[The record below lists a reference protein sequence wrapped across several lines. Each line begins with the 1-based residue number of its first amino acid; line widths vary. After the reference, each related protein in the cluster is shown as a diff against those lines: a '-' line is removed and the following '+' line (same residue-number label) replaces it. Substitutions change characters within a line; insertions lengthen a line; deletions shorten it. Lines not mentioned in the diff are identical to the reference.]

1 MRDVLFI
8 VANSLDN
15 YIARLDGSVDW
26 LLDSEDALQVLTA
39 FFERVDTV
47 VMGRK
52 TYEESIKLGG
62 GSGSFPGMRVIVL
75 SKTLSEPLDEGSEIV
90 PEDAAAFVRK
100 LKAEDGKPICC
111 LGGGEIAK
119 ALFEADLIDEI
130 HLNVHPVLL
139 GSGVP
144 LFLPLD
150 RPVDLEL
157 TECRA
162 VEGGCVFLTY
172 RVKRPER

>member
-26 LLDSEDALQVLTA
+26 LLDSEDALQALTA

-62 GSGSFPGMRVIVL
+62 GSGSFPGMRVVVFSKSL
-75 SKTLSEPLDEGSEIV
+75 SAPLDEGSEIV
-90 PEDAAAFVRK
+90 SEDAAEFVRK
-100 LKAEDGKPICC
+100 LKAEDGNPIGC
-111 LGGGEIAK
+111 LGGGELAK

-130 HLNVHPVLL
+130 QVNVHPVLL

-144 LFLPLD
+144 LFLPLNRSVELD
-150 RPVDLEL
+150 L
-157 TECRA
+157 TECRPIA
-162 VEGGCVFLTY
+162 NGCVMLTY
-172 RVKRPER
+172 RVKR